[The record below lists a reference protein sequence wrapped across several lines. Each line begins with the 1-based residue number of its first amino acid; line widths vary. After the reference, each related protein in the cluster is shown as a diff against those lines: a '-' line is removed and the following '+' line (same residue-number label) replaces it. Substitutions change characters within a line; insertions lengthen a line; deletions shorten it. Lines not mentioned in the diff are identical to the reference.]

1 MPEALKPGEG
11 GCDVFV
17 YVQHLLGI
25 GHLQRTAVLVEALQR
40 AGLSVWTV
48 TGGMPVAGMHLDGS
62 RVVQLPP
69 ARALDASFS
78 LVDETGAVPSEAWK
92 AERTALL
99 LNAFHQAHP
108 RCLLIELFPFGRR
121 QMRFELLPLLEAA
134 HAGQRR
140 PKIVTSLRDILNHP
154 QRPEK
159 AAWMIETF
167 RRFFDLAI
175 VHSDAGILTLEE
187 SFPEAMA
194 IAARLRYSGF
204 VVRRPAEGRDRSGEG
219 SRDGE
224 VLVSIGGGA
233 VGLELVEAA
242 LAARPLSVLN
252 SSGWRFLLGPNFG
265 QDDLAR
271 LRRAAPPGVV
281 IERSRPD
288 FPTLLAESRL
298 SISQAGYNTVME
310 VLSLGKPAV
319 VVPFAAGGESEQ
331 TFRAQRLASL
341 GLLSLVEERD
351 LTPQT
356 LATAVDDAVAR
367 PTGRRDKSPIIDL
380 DGADTTAK
388 ILIELME
395 GSGNGLVE

>member
-1 MPEALKPGEG
+1 MPEAPKPSEDR
-11 GCDVFV
+11 CDVFV

-25 GHLQRTAVLVEALQR
+25 GHLQRTAVLVEALRR

-48 TGGMPVAGMHLDGS
+48 TGGMPVADVRLDGS

-69 ARALDASFS
+69 GRALDASFS
-78 LVDETGAVPSEAWK
+78 LVDETGAPPSDAWK
-92 AERTALL
+92 EKRKALI
-99 LNAFHQAHP
+99 LNAFHQARP

-134 HAGQRR
+134 RAGPWR
-140 PKIVTSLRDILNHP
+140 PKIVTSLRDILNRP

-159 AAWMIETF
+159 SAWMIDTF

-175 VHSDAGILTLEE
+175 VHSDPGVLTLEE
-187 SFPEAMA
+187 SFPEALA
-194 IAARLRYSGF
+194 IVGRLRYSGF
-204 VVRRPAEGRDRSGEG
+204 VVRRPAEGRTMSAERSG
-219 SRDGE
+219 DGE

-242 LAARPLSVLN
+242 LAARP
-252 SSGWRFLLGPNFG
+252 
-265 QDDLAR
+265 DLAR
-271 LRRAAPPGVV
+271 LQRAAPPGVV

-341 GLLSLVEERD
+341 GLLSLIEERH

-356 LATAVDDAVAR
+356 LAAAVDAAIVR
-367 PTGRRDKSPIIDL
+367 TSGRRDTSPVIDL
-380 DGADTTAK
+380 DGANTTAK

-395 GSGNGLVE
+395 GSGNDLVE